1 MTLRKKTN
9 AIFGFEFDDQT
20 KWLHADKSED
30 SSVGIYPDGGCAWM
44 STGHKLSVID
54 IQNRNAWANYSFS
67 KVSSNHPVDIT
78 CVEELAWDPSGIKA
92 SCLLVG
98 ISSDNHSQICIFNT
112 GTSRVVRAV
121 QLDNL
126 QIRCMTVINS
136 NTTGLL
142 NSLTD
147 VLSAMDGVIAVGCAN
162 GAVILLD
169 LNLQLIG
176 KACDTYADRKYRCN
190 ESSPTFV
197 KYVNSDA
204 GVEAAV
210 TEINEIRND
219 GFSAV
224 VTLIEGEDGGD
235 DFGVTAL
242 TYSKETGCLFIGY
255 SSGLWQIWNLT
266 FVTFAMM
273 FECAEC
279 TNPVASFSQIEPCE
293 DPRPTIYIW
302 VNHEG
307 TESALPI
314 FNMYSICYQEKRIV
328 PNYGIFYLE
337 FICCNLSFTL
347 DPCES
352 FSDVTGGRFVAAQTF
367 SKTLKR
373 HLVQNMNLPAIEG
386 IQMRLVLITF
396 SLTCSR
402 GDTNSFLCVF
412 DLDQWYKE
420 QMPSDVCLVAESS
433 FIEIV
438 KLSATPLLASSVIT
452 DTISLYHTEEPQE
465 IHRAPQALSYEIIV
479 ADANGITRIE
489 KLGIQ
494 QLWLKNT
501 ELIGANSLVHPTKL
515 FHACVSAGL
524 IPSFPA
530 YLDPESGA
538 PTNDEMRSYILS
550 VILDHGLITVIFQVA
565 EKWETGVHGISN
577 CSLTFLF
584 DWVWSSVTA
593 AYSVFNRNCNA
604 LFDASGHEIDRDIL
618 RRLEHSRIALNRLNK
633 VQEAFCAKYNNNQ
646 FNRDM
651 KQRMEA
657 LDIIKLYVDQVLWF
671 VWAGLLPEVNSRGLP
686 KSSVKYDF
694 KKLDQYATER
704 RSKLNKIVARLRKVG
719 KAHELPGAGLYL
731 IDHYLHDYPELRKQ
745 WEEERG
751 DCAAAYPPASVQS
764 LLRTLRLQSV
774 PKSKKLAILLYG
786 LLDVKNSMAK
796 EENHDEKL
804 KRLADHEQIPDMSL
818 SQYNVVQAI
827 WHLDHSQYEEGLSL
841 LFDRATCL
849 DDLSESV
856 HRAILRL
863 LLYEGQVL
871 LAMRYLH
878 SNHPPLTLPD
888 DIKFEMSVILARKQ
902 TMEAYRFQ
910 RQHGQLRDALL
921 QQLFSESLSNGEI
934 GHLVEYPLDDYEVKF
949 LDSLLAKNRN
959 QRNDS
964 LRVVMLLTRRKYL
977 EAETLHERLSATSTN
992 YDPVKMDTLNLI
1004 VKGLTKQFPP
1014 MAKEMYRQS
1023 INPELRNHPA
1033 FKSRTPLP
1041 LSRFVRTIDD
1051 KGRLSGEPVQQFCAA
1066 AVAVTANFWNSV
1078 SRTDAQFKID
1088 KFWTFDDEPVNF
1100 GFGDGNSASLSKSSP
1115 KLDAERRK
1123 RSADWTLGS
1132 NKRLKLDEDSSGVS
1146 SYHESIAA
1154 VIGTPLVK
1162 RKSDGSP
1169 SHPHTPTSKGQ
1180 VHSIL
1185 KSNRTPGTPFSQV
1198 DEEVTP
1204 KKTLRWDIPG
1214 SAPQRSKGDLVKKSL
1229 LSTTLR
1235 AQTEEPIS
1243 QPAEDT
1249 PSSSYAE
1256 SIKSRLRSHSSSP
1269 AFSKSG
1275 NWDEIAE
1282 QAKSKLRF
1290 AVELPAKRETA
1301 KSPSKPKGPSFVS
1314 RIEALNQEKELE
1326 SQTASRETDEV
1337 TAHSP
1342 VSSITTENES
1352 FSSEPLKYDN
1362 ITIGPEEIGILAEL
1376 DSPLPTEVLSKKLR
1390 SRLRAMATQPAEK
1403 SEPLGSGAAESM
1415 DVDTSISVAE
1425 ADSHAKA
1432 QEKTCEIE
1440 SSTKV
1445 YKETKSDSIVKAGE
1459 GTKPQLT
1466 PSNETLSD
1474 PHLEE
1479 KPVKTTKR
1487 AQEKPGPADSPKP
1500 NTSSVDEMAKKLPF
1514 KEQNLSPFNLESP
1527 KAASIVSLSR
1537 IRYPEEDDEEGS
1549 EDPEEAEIPPVM
1561 EFSQMEEGLVMDS
1574 YSLADLKDQQNAEKV
1589 EEEPVGEALAEDIG
1603 QQEISGPPS
1612 DKSSSVICL
1621 DSESEG
1627 EQGNGTQLDYD
1638 YDEDSYPTDEDSYPS
1653 EEPERRRSFFHD
1665 KYNVNDPDAE
1675 RALPTTADNQQ
1686 QDEDRRAAD
1695 VDLYDMDYNEEGIE
1709 GDNYDLFDVGRDLQ
1723 QRPEADDDD
1732 EEVEGK
1738 KVEQQGPSSSC
1749 EGAAGANNAD
1759 NDVEEAVEDEDQ
1771 EEEEEGGEDSESES
1785 DSDSESDDSAEMISS
1800 DSEAGSGSHPTS
1812 LAQSQEGI
1820 PPTNEGSRETA
1831 GDGEIRIELSQ
1842 EILKR
1847 SEVVL
1852 TGSAQETAFSSF
1864 GSSGETAQRS
1874 DVIPVGSSEE
1884 TVQRSGEALTGSSS
1898 QDIMSEDPLGS
1909 TGEAEER
1916 AKTTEDAAA
1925 VSALLCLND
1934 PPVEGNIDA
1943 VETSHEVAVVAE
1955 SANTELSQVP
1965 VTPSKET
1972 IKASSPPRADDV
1984 ISMLMSPDQMFFGT
1998 SSDARTRESELEICK
2013 PSLFSSAGRA
2023 SFGNQPKAEDHK
2035 VEEVQVE
2042 KSPDDSNENLDLKLE
2057 ESDFQCCAA
2066 PLPTDAEMTEVAMV
2080 EEVGVSS
2087 SLGKT
2092 PESDRSCASSNV
2104 DVPFAIAQ
2112 TEVAEI
2118 KSGDLPLS
2126 GEELVVS
2133 SAGEVREVITIPQE
2147 PSGIV
2152 SSEAVGGEGVEEHSH
2167 DPSEPEMPETLD
2179 QLPEESA
2186 DVEGSGQSVVEIPKF
2201 DDVSSSADSQ
2211 DKHVNP
2217 EIVEMPSESQSHKWD
2232 PVQIVITPDEAGALV
2247 IDEGNVIPVVTGG
2260 LLEIPKPTESVPP
2273 TIESAK
2279 SDAVNRLKVELPS
2292 AEGEAKVHT
2301 PEAQEMSEAE
2311 AKETERPANVE
2322 NNEGNSEAVLQGENI
2337 VEEKDPK
2344 DGGAPEIADPLVLD
2358 ASSQHKAEDRDMTPA
2373 VVPDASADFVV
2384 SILEPPTP
2392 FKTEEKSE
2400 ADSLIRP
2407 EEERVGSA
2415 EMASAGDESVNPN
2428 DVAFVGDLSVPMTP
2442 TTPRTPLRKS
2452 SRLLSRLSTPGRAL
2466 ASDAEVMDSPS
2477 VLDVAVVDV
2486 ELSDDKPQLV
2496 DRSVIT
2502 EPVSKGSRR
2511 SSKAPSTGKEES
2523 ADVESKSEKK
2533 RPRQSSNEP
2542 EDRKSDVV
2550 KPVKKR
2556 YRRSSSAEPELE
2568 SDKMQDVATTSK
2580 SNKEATKSIRT
2591 PLKASRRSSSEE
2603 PPDSAAVKA
2612 ARKSA
2617 SQQSDRLDRPN
2628 VRHSPRVKPKFDY
2641 SEIPSS
2647 DSAASSVSGSVP
2659 LRAEHSKTRR
2669 AISLEPSTEDDPRRQ
2684 RRASSETAQRPSSRS
2699 SSKRSSTEATFDDY
2713 EESTDFKKRKTKHS
2727 ITEPLELKKQASGSK
2742 SSELL
2747 ESQAVPIPR
2756 KRGRPRSTLM
2766 PTSLASIREVPEDSP
2781 KVSRRSS
2788 VASSMTEFR
2797 NQIVQNWIA
2806 SSATNIQQRKRL
2818 SRNSGT
2824 YSTRRASQSTSESD
2838 FCVALPPKESS
2849 PTESL
2854 ASVAS
2859 SSSMVLRSRKATSL
2873 DTPTKRRSKP
2883 STKKSKDVP
2892 ASPARS
2898 TRSKRSS
2905 SVAPESEDD
2914 TILEENEDS
2923 GDNQSLNMTSSSLG
2937 SVQPD
2942 ADDSALEESR
2952 PKRRQRATLDR
2963 SRMTKKK

>member
-30 SSVGIYPDGGCAWM
+30 SSVGIYPGLNVPNARIRWRVFHKSNLAKTRGPRFTFGSITKGPNLPCRF
-44 STGHKLSVID
+44 STCTASAIK
-54 IQNRNAWANYSFS
+54 RNASF
-67 KVSSNHPVDIT
+67 P
-78 CVEELAWDPSGIKA
+78 
-92 SCLLVG
+92 
-98 ISSDNHSQICIFNT
+98 
-112 GTSRVVRAV
+112 
-121 QLDNL
+121 
-126 QIRCMTVINS
+126 
-136 NTTGLL
+136 TT
-142 NSLTD
+142 
-147 VLSAMDGVIAVGCAN
+147 
-162 GAVILLD
+162 
-169 LNLQLIG
+169 
-176 KACDTYADRKYRCN
+176 
-190 ESSPTFV
+190 
-197 KYVNSDA
+197 
-204 GVEAAV
+204 
-210 TEINEIRND
+210 
-219 GFSAV
+219 
-224 VTLIEGEDGGD
+224 
-235 DFGVTAL
+235 
-242 TYSKETGCLFIGY
+242 
-255 SSGLWQIWNLT
+255 
-266 FVTFAMM
+266 
-273 FECAEC
+273 
-279 TNPVASFSQIEPCE
+279 
-293 DPRPTIYIW
+293 
-302 VNHEG
+302 
-307 TESALPI
+307 
-314 FNMYSICYQEKRIV
+314 
-328 PNYGIFYLE
+328 
-337 FICCNLSFTL
+337 
-347 DPCES
+347 
-352 FSDVTGGRFVAAQTF
+352 
-367 SKTLKR
+367 
-373 HLVQNMNLPAIEG
+373 
-386 IQMRLVLITF
+386 
-396 SLTCSR
+396 
-402 GDTNSFLCVF
+402 
-412 DLDQWYKE
+412 
-420 QMPSDVCLVAESS
+420 
-433 FIEIV
+433 
-438 KLSATPLLASSVIT
+438 ASST
-452 DTISLYHTEEPQE
+452 
-465 IHRAPQALSYEIIV
+465 
-479 ADANGITRIE
+479 
-489 KLGIQ
+489 
-494 QLWLKNT
+494 W
-501 ELIGANSLVHPTKL
+501 
-515 FHACVSAGL
+515 
-524 IPSFPA
+524 
-530 YLDPESGA
+530 
-538 PTNDEMRSYILS
+538 
-550 VILDHGLITVIFQVA
+550 
-565 EKWETGVHGISN
+565 
-577 CSLTFLF
+577 
-584 DWVWSSVTA
+584 
-593 AYSVFNRNCNA
+593 
-604 LFDASGHEIDRDIL
+604 
-618 RRLEHSRIALNRLNK
+618 
-633 VQEAFCAKYNNNQ
+633 
-646 FNRDM
+646 
-651 KQRMEA
+651 
-657 LDIIKLYVDQVLWF
+657 
-671 VWAGLLPEVNSRGLP
+671 
-686 KSSVKYDF
+686 
-694 KKLDQYATER
+694 
-704 RSKLNKIVARLRKVG
+704 RSKLNKIVARLRKDG

-751 DCAAAYPPASVQS
+751 DCSAAYPPASVQS

-786 LLDVKNSMAK
+786 LLDVKNSIAK
-796 EENHDEKL
+796 EE
-804 KRLADHEQIPDMSL
+804 KRACRYCSTALPVWTICRKAFTGRFFACYFTKAKSSSPCDTYIRTTR
-818 SQYNVVQAI
+818 
-827 WHLDHSQYEEGLSL
+827 LSL
-841 LFDRATCL
+841 FPTI
-849 DDLSESV
+849 S
-856 HRAILRL
+856 
-863 LLYEGQVL
+863 
-871 LAMRYLH
+871 
-878 SNHPPLTLPD
+878 T
-888 DIKFEMSVILARKQ
+888 
-902 TMEAYRFQ
+902 
-910 RQHGQLRDALL
+910 
-921 QQLFSESLSNGEI
+921 
-934 GHLVEYPLDDYEVKF
+934 
-949 LDSLLAKNRN
+949 
-959 QRNDS
+959 
-964 LRVVMLLTRRKYL
+964 
-977 EAETLHERLSATSTN
+977 ETLHERLSATSTN

-1033 FKSRTPLP
+1033 FK
-1041 LSRFVRTIDD
+1041 
-1051 KGRLSGEPVQQFCAA
+1051 
-1066 AVAVTANFWNSV
+1066 
-1078 SRTDAQFKID
+1078 
-1088 KFWTFDDEPVNF
+1088 
-1100 GFGDGNSASLSKSSP
+1100 
-1115 KLDAERRK
+1115 
-1123 RSADWTLGS
+1123 
-1132 NKRLKLDEDSSGVS
+1132 
-1146 SYHESIAA
+1146 
-1154 VIGTPLVK
+1154 
-1162 RKSDGSP
+1162 
-1169 SHPHTPTSKGQ
+1169 
-1180 VHSIL
+1180 
-1185 KSNRTPGTPFSQV
+1185 
-1198 DEEVTP
+1198 
-1204 KKTLRWDIPG
+1204 
-1214 SAPQRSKGDLVKKSL
+1214 
-1229 LSTTLR
+1229 
-1235 AQTEEPIS
+1235 
-1243 QPAEDT
+1243 
-1249 PSSSYAE
+1249 
-1256 SIKSRLRSHSSSP
+1256 
-1269 AFSKSG
+1269 
-1275 NWDEIAE
+1275 
-1282 QAKSKLRF
+1282 
-1290 AVELPAKRETA
+1290 
-1301 KSPSKPKGPSFVS
+1301 
-1314 RIEALNQEKELE
+1314 
-1326 SQTASRETDEV
+1326 
-1337 TAHSP
+1337 
-1342 VSSITTENES
+1342 TTENES

-1925 VSALLCLND
+1925 VTALLCLND

-2104 DVPFAIAQ
+2104 DDVPFAIAQ

-2147 PSGIV
+2147 PPGIV
-2152 SSEAVGGEGVEEHSH
+2152 SSKAVGGEGVEEHSH

-2186 DVEGSGQSVVEIPKF
+2186 NVEGSGQSVVEIPKF

-2260 LLEIPKPTESVPP
+2260 LLEIPKPTESVPLN
-2273 TIESAK
+2273 IESAK
-2279 SDAVNRLKVELPS
+2279 SDAVNRLKVELPP
-2292 AEGEAKVHT
+2292 AEEEDKVCT
-2301 PEAQEMSEAE
+2301 PDAQEMSKAE
-2311 AKETERPANVE
+2311 ATEAERPANVE
-2322 NNEGNSEAVLQGENI
+2322 NNEVNSEAVLQGENI
-2337 VEEKDPK
+2337 VEEKDPN
-2344 DGGAPEIADPLVLD
+2344 DGGAPEITDHLVLD

-2400 ADSLIRP
+2400 ADRSIRP
-2407 EEERVGSA
+2407 EEERVDSA

-2659 LRAEHSKTRR
+2659 LRTEHSKTRR

-2727 ITEPLELKKQASGSK
+2727 ITEPLELKKQASSSK
-2742 SSELL
+2742 SSEMP

-2818 SRNSGT
+2818 SRNSGA
-2824 YSTRRASQSTSESD
+2824 YSTRRTPMTLHWKNLDPRGAKGRRWIDLVRPPAVLSCS
-2838 FCVALPPKESS
+2838 FC
-2849 PTESL
+2849 
-2854 ASVAS
+2854 
-2859 SSSMVLRSRKATSL
+2859 
-2873 DTPTKRRSKP
+2873 
-2883 STKKSKDVP
+2883 DVP
-2892 ASPARS
+2892 TVNFSNSFLILRVVNFSRLVCHFDFRVIPSLLPSSGNERLHFLPRLVFLGRLTLLIDFSTLTRPSRS
-2898 TRSKRSS
+2898 
-2905 SVAPESEDD
+2905 VC
-2914 TILEENEDS
+2914 
-2923 GDNQSLNMTSSSLG
+2923 
-2937 SVQPD
+2937 
-2942 ADDSALEESR
+2942 
-2952 PKRRQRATLDR
+2952 
-2963 SRMTKKK
+2963 RM